1 MGTTDLSA
9 RVIKKG
15 LGTTV
20 MGCRVRSYTLVTS
33 TMNVARW
40 MANTGC
46 PEGTIVVADMQTA
59 ARGRFNR
66 PWASL
71 PGVNLT
77 FSVVLCPSPE
87 LLRDV
92 NMAATVAL
100 VRCIRDVSGLRAT
113 VKWPNDV
120 RIGGKKACGVLV
132 EGTLTD
138 SAGYVILGVGMNV
151 NYNPTPVL
159 EPRVEATSIAL
170 ELGHEV
176 SRLEVMRSFLRIF
189 DRLYRTLNTD
199 DSLYQEWRS
208 YLDTL
213 GQLVHVRLGEQVEEG
228 FAAGVDRD
236 GDLVL
241 RRADGSTVSLS
252 AGEVTTQL

>member
-9 RVIKKG
+9 RVIKNG
-15 LGTTV
+15 LGTAV
-20 MGCRVRSYTLVTS
+20 MGCRVRSYTSVNS
-33 TMNVARW
+33 TMNVARR
-40 MANTGC
+40 MAQTGC
-46 PEGTIVVADMQTA
+46 PEGTIIVADMQTSG
-59 ARGRFNR
+59 RGRFNR

-71 PGVNLT
+71 PGANLT
-77 FSVVLCPSPE
+77 FSVVLRPSPE
-87 LLRDV
+87 LLRDI

-100 VRCIRDVSGLRAT
+100 VRCIRDVSGLRTT

-132 EGTLTD
+132 EGSLSN
-138 SAGYVILGVGMNV
+138 SAVYVILGVGINV
-151 NYNPTPVL
+151 NFDPTPVL
-159 EPRVEATSIAL
+159 EPRVEATSIAM
-170 ELGHEV
+170 ELGYEV

-189 DRLYRTLNTD
+189 DQLYRTLNAG

-213 GQLVHVRLGEQVEEG
+213 GQLVHVRLGEQIEEG
-228 FAAGVDRD
+228 FAAAVDRD

-241 RRADGSTVSLS
+241 RRVDGSTVSLS